1 MAREIARIKKGPF
14 NALRQPGDRILFL
27 TPSKNTDE
35 KLLVFNT
42 KTENRIT
49 KTGIRIRPNG
59 VKIEGF
65 FFQKMK
71 INAGKASTN

>member
-27 TPSKNTDE
+27 TPSKNKDE
-35 KLLVFNT
+35 KLLVSKT
-42 KTENRIT
+42 KTENRII

-59 VKIEGF
+59 VKTEGF
-65 FFQKMK
+65 FLQKMK
-71 INAGKASTN
+71 INAGRASTN